1 MSIDNRRAPR
11 FRDFARARLDELCH
25 MSGYLE
31 DISLHGCRVRFPHS
45 FEIDTDQEYTLSILP
60 TFRSGLREFSLRVQ
74 PQWTEAS
81 ADSIEIGFCVLPSP
95 GIQLYGRYV
104 ELLSR
109 LEVEQLQEA

>member
-11 FRDFARARLDELCH
+11 FRDFARARLGELCH

-31 DISLHGCRVRFPHS
+31 DISQSGCKVRFPHS
-45 FEIDTDQEYTLSILP
+45 FEIDTDREYSLTILP
-60 TFRSGLREFSLRVQ
+60 GIRSGIREFSIRVQ
-74 PQWTEAS
+74 PQWTETS
-81 ADSIEIGFCVLPSP
+81 ADSIEIGFGVIPSP

-104 ELLSR
+104 EQLSR